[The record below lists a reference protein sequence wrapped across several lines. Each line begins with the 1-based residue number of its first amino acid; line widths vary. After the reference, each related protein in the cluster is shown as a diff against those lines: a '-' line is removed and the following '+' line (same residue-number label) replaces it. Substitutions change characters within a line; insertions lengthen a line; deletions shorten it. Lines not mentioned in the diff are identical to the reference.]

1 MVAAFGSSGIWI
13 WDFITGNVVDVI
25 KTEDRPLSIDI
36 SASSELLAVS
46 HEKSLGM
53 SLWVN
58 NFEAIQNP
66 SVSAYLLGEKAL
78 VDGKLNYLSEVNLS
92 KLLNLLN
99 IDTIKSAS
107 KPFEQTKRKALPFF
121 LDAQFGKSLVD
132 EPAKEESKPQ
142 SSVAF
147 IDTKNGLV
155 ARLLD
160 WQDGKTDGQTICHW
174 LLAQSIGSIDFEL
187 KTLVNESSEDHSAI
201 LNLFLRF
208 LIEGIESGCNFD
220 AYQSFMN
227 VILKL
232 HYPFLRSSLK
242 SDSEVSESSD
252 TGRLLRQLFQ
262 THTAA
267 WRKIE
272 RLFQQSLCLEAFCK
286 NDF

>member
-1 MVAAFGSSGIWI
+1 M
-13 WDFITGNVVDVI
+13 DVI
-25 KTEDRPLSIDI
+25 KTEDKPLSIDI

-66 SVSAYLLGEKAL
+66 SVSAYLLGEKTL

-121 LDAQFGKSLVD
+121 LDAQFGKNQPD
-132 EPAKEESKPQ
+132 EPVESKSP
-142 SSVAF
+142 VNF
-147 IDTKNGLV
+147 VDTKNGLV

-174 LLAQSIGSIDFEL
+174 LLSQSVGSIDFEL
-187 KTLVNESSEDHSAI
+187 KTLVNEGSEHQTAI

-227 VILKL
+227 VILKI

-242 SDSEVSESSD
+242 SSSEVPESSN
-252 TGRLLRQLFQ
+252 TGRLVEKLFQ